1 VDYRKMFDSKY
12 IGSWDLP
19 KDRDAVVKVS
29 KVEAGELVA
38 EGNKKSRK
46 PVVSFQGKQ
55 RKLALN
61 KTNARIMHKLF
72 GPDTTT
78 WIGKVIAIYPTT
90 TKFGRET
97 VDCVRI
103 RPRLPGSKEPLEQD
117 PLENEPPPDA
127 VNVDDFTQGPD
138 DEQMRQPGDES

>member
-1 VDYRKMFDSKY
+1 MDYRKMFDSQY

-19 KDRDAVVKVS
+19 KDRDAIVKIA
-29 KVEAGELVA
+29 KVEPGELTSQ
-38 EGNKKSRK
+38 GNKKSRK
-46 PVVSFQGKQ
+46 PVLSFVGKQ
-55 RKLALN
+55 RKLPLN
-61 KTNARIMHKLF
+61 KTNARVMHKFF
-72 GPDTTT
+72 GPDTTA
-78 WIGKVIAIYPTT
+78 WVGKVIAIYPTT

-127 VNVDDFTQGPD
+127 VHVDDFSEPP
-138 DEQMRQPGDES
+138 EEMREPGDES